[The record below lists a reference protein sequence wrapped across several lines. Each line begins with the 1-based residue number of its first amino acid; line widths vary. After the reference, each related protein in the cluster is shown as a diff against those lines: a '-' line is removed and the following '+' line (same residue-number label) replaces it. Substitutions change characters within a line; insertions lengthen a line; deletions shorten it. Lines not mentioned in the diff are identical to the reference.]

1 MDKTIT
7 ARQRWLA
14 LGGIAIAS
22 FLGCID
28 FTIVNTA
35 IPAISSDLQAG
46 VAQLQWIMTA
56 FVTALSAC
64 MVAAGRLA
72 DLLGRRRLLYAG
84 MLLFGVASTGAGLAG
99 SVSALVAWRV
109 VQGVAC
115 AALYTTSAAIVAHA
129 FPGQQRGR
137 ALGLLFVANGLGLA
151 VGPVAGGLLVD
162 ALGWRAVFLLNVPLL
177 LAAFALCL
185 GRVAESRGEE
195 TGQRFDLA
203 GLLLLS
209 CGLPC
214 LLLAISEG
222 GRWGWTAPLTLA
234 SGALGLLLLLAFVQ
248 AERKAPAPLLQLSL
262 FANRAFLLA
271 SLANFS
277 LAFFYCAAFFLLPLY
292 LGTVRAQGNSQTGW
306 LLLPITAVMALVSPQ
321 AGKLADRYGTTPL
334 LAAGFACLALSALL
348 QAGLGATSS
357 WTLVLAALAAMGVGW
372 GAILGPAT
380 AAALASVAEQQAG
393 MAMGA
398 SWTLHNVG
406 AALGLTLA
414 TIVFQAAGGD
424 TQVLPGF
431 QAVLWLLCGI
441 SLATL
446 LVLLAGLLALRASRP
461 KSGAAAPS
469 AGPPG

>member
-1 MDKTIT
+1 MDHHIT

-46 VAQLQWIMTA
+46 VAQLQWIVTA

-99 SVSALVAWRV
+99 SLAALVAWRV
-109 VQGVAC
+109 LQGIAC

-129 FPGQQRGR
+129 FPEQQRGR
-137 ALGLLFVANGLGLA
+137 ALGLLFAANGLGLA

-195 TGQRFDLA
+195 SGQRFDLA

-209 CGLPC
+209 CGLPGV
-214 LLLAISEG
+214 LLAVSEG
-222 GRWGWTAPLTLA
+222 ARWGWTAPATLA
-234 SGALGLLLLLAFVQ
+234 CGGLGLLLLLTFVQ
-248 AERKAPAPLLQLSL
+248 VERKVAAPLLQLSL
-262 FANRAFLLA
+262 FANGRFLVA
-271 SLANFS
+271 SLANFA

-292 LGTVRAQGNSQTGW
+292 LGTVRAQGSSQIGW

-321 AGKLADRYGTTPL
+321 AGKLADRFGTTPV
-334 LAAGFACLALSALL
+334 LAAGFACLALSAGL
-348 QAGLGATSS
+348 QANFTATSS
-357 WTLVLAALAAMGVGW
+357 WIQVVLALACMGVGW

-380 AAALASVAEQQAG
+380 AAALASVPAPQAG
-393 MAMGA
+393 VAMGA

-414 TIVFQAAGGD
+414 TVLYQAAGGNA
-424 TQVLPGF
+424 QVLPGF
-431 QAVLWLLCGI
+431 QTVLWLLSGL

-446 LVLLAGLLALRASRP
+446 LVLLAALLA
-461 KSGAAAPS
+461 
-469 AGPPG
+469 

>member
-1 MDKTIT
+1 MKNDDM

-35 IPAISSDLQAG
+35 IPAISGDLHAG
-46 VAQLQWIMTA
+46 VGQLQWIVTA

-84 MLLFGVASTGAGLAG
+84 MLVFGLASAGAGLAG
-99 SVSALVAWRV
+99 SVTVLVAWRV
-109 VQGVAC
+109 LQGVAC

-129 FPGQQRGR
+129 FPEQQRGR
-137 ALGLLFVANGLGLA
+137 PLGLLFAANGLGLA
-151 VGPVAGGLLVD
+151 IGPVAGGLLVD
-162 ALGWRAVFLLNVPLL
+162 VLGWRSVFLLNVPLL

-195 TGQRFDLA
+195 NGQRFDLA

-209 CGLPC
+209 AGLPC

-222 GRWGWTAPLTLA
+222 ARWGWTSPLTL
-234 SGALGLLLLLAFVQ
+234 GAAATGLLLLLALIVV
-248 AERKAPAPLLQLSL
+248 ERRVASPLLQLSL

-271 SLANFS
+271 SLANFA

-292 LGTVRAQGNSQTGW
+292 LGAVRGQGNSQIGW
-306 LLLPITAVMALVSPQ
+306 LLLPITAVMAGVSPQ
-321 AGKLADRYGTTPL
+321 AGRLADRFGTTPL
-334 LAAGFACLALSALL
+334 LAVGFACLALSALL
-348 QAGLGATSS
+348 QANFSASGS
-357 WTLVLAALAAMGVGW
+357 WTLVVAALACMGVGW
-372 GAILGPAT
+372 GCILGPAT
-380 AAALASVAEQQAG
+380 AAALASVPAQQAG

-414 TIVFQAAGGD
+414 TLRFQAAGGN

-431 QAVLWLLCGI
+431 QAVLWLLCAV
-441 SLATL
+441 SLVTL
-446 LVLLAGLLALRASRP
+446 LVFLVALLAAWQR

-469 AGPPG
+469 ADQPG